1 MTAIGLLSNLMRV
14 LLIEDDPLS
23 RKLLS
28 VAMRRAGYAVDVCS
42 SVREANLLVVAHQ
55 YDLYIV
61 DVGLP
66 EGPTAGTDL
75 VRDRRALSD
84 HTPTLFLS
92 ARGELDDRIAGF
104 EVGGDDYLVKPFDL
118 DELLARLRALTR
130 RTRSSPQSTLARGS
144 LLVDWNTC
152 TVRREGFE
160 VRLTAKEYRLLEL
173 LASQPGRV
181 YAHDEIT
188 ERVWGGEAAAETN
201 VLGVNV
207 STLRNKLGDWVIET
221 VRGVG
226 YRFPEH

>member
-104 EVGGDDYLVKPFDL
+104 EVGGDDYLVKPAHL
-118 DELLARLRALTR
+118 IEIVARAEALTR
-130 RTRSSPQSTLARGS
+130 RQRSSPARMLRRGDLAIDWLARSVTLDG
-144 LLVDWNTC
+144 LNIH
-152 TVRREGFE
+152 
-160 VRLTAKEYRLLEL
+160 LTAKEYALLEL
-173 LASQPGRV
+173 LAGHPGRV
-181 YAHDEIT
+181 FTRDEIIAKVWD
-188 ERVWGGEAAAETN
+188 ERFASDEKI
-201 VLGVNV
+201 VNV
-207 STLRNKLGDWVIET
+207 YAKTLRHKLGRTLIET
-221 VRGVG
+221 VRGLG
-226 YRFPEH
+226 YRFAV

>member
-1 MTAIGLLSNLMRV
+1 MRV
-14 LLIEDDPLS
+14 LVVEDDADICLLVKTLLS
-23 RKLLS
+23 RQ
-28 VAMRRAGYAVDVCS
+28 GYAVDTAPDATTAAS
-42 SVREANLLVVAHQ
+42 LADSFTYDLLVC
-55 YDLYIV
+55 
-61 DVGLP
+61 DVRLP
-66 EGPTAGTDL
+66 EGD
-75 VRDRRALSD
+75 
-84 HTPTLFLS
+84 
-92 ARGELDDRIAGF
+92 EAGF
-104 EVGGDDYLVKPFDL
+104 EFVRQQRQQGMTTPVLFLTARAAPTDRVIGLDAGGDDYLVKPFDL